1 MGIVLT
7 WYHLI
12 LIPWNMIQEQNE
24 DTCTAVSQTAFVGK
38 VVLDFITSE
47 IITTC
52 NVKRNTWKEGFP
64 ISYLNFIVL

>member
-1 MGIVLT
+1 
-7 WYHLI
+7 
-12 LIPWNMIQEQNE
+12 MIQEQNE
-24 DTCTAVSQTAFVGK
+24 HTCTAVSQTAFVGK

-47 IITTC
+47 FITTC

>member
-12 LIPWNMIQEQNE
+12 LIPWNMTQEQNE
-24 DTCTAVSQTAFVGK
+24 HTCTAVSQTAFVGK

-52 NVKRNTWKEGFP
+52 NVKRNTWEEGFP